1 MSLRPCLGPKRS
13 PHPKLSSTLL
23 GAKPTGEVGTC
34 LSTDPGKLPCSAPG
48 GQRKLCTTLAIRT
61 SSYLGAPE
69 KQILGCSQ
77 LNSNPGQPPPPALL
91 LGSPVAVLVQVGVP
105 SSSSSLALRP
115 RELASLPGPLG
126 ALNSPL
132 LGAELKRWKKDVYK
146 LLKGKRKKSGR
157 WGREAQAS
165 R

>member
-1 MSLRPCLGPKRS
+1 MPRSQKKPPSQTELYIAWGKAHRRGGDLPEYRPRKVALLS
-13 PHPKLSSTLL
+13 PWRPEEAVHYSSHQNILLL
-23 GAKPTGEVGTC
+23 GGSREADTWVFPAQPQPRPT
-34 LSTDPGKLPCSAPG
+34 
-48 GQRKLCTTLAIRT
+48 
-61 SSYLGAPE
+61 
-69 KQILGCSQ
+69 
-77 LNSNPGQPPPPALL
+77 PPPALL

-132 LGAELKRWKKDVYK
+132 LGAEPKRWKKDVYK